1 MKIAQEVELLVS
13 TDDVDWYCF
22 NMTAAGKVTV
32 STEKNDGFFQPKPT
46 DTFIAIHN
54 ASVPPHFSCT
64 TFVGCKIGGGQGAYG
79 DDSNRTPNDP
89 Y

>member
-1 MKIAQEVELLVS
+1 M
-13 TDDVDWYCF
+13 
-22 NMTAAGKVTV
+22 
-32 STEKNDGFFQPKPT
+32 
-46 DTFIAIHN
+46 FIAIHN

-64 TFVGCKIGGGQGAYG
+64 TFVGCKSGGGQGAYG